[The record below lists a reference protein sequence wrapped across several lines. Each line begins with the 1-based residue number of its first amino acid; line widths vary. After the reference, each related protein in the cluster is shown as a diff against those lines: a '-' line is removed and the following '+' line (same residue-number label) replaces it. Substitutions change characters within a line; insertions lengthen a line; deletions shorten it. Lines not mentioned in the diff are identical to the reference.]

1 MRHSSS
7 RIDRKQGVIDLKVR
21 LPTTKRP
28 ATTSYSSYSNY
39 TWEKEAVLRDVP
51 LYGDLIAE
59 FGANVDGT
67 HDSQHNARFNLST
80 KHIAVNVTD
89 IGANGGTKRCAN
101 AIRAAAGR
109 STRDG
114 ALFRCTTPAVWEWSA
129 LLRRIRICCRCAW
142 VRLENARACAS
153 PIAAG

>member
-1 MRHSSS
+1 VGTECFSIGSTEHGAKFCTIRCAN
-7 RIDRKQGVIDLKVR
+7 DCTDDL
-21 LPTTKRP
+21 
-28 ATTSYSSYSNY
+28 SQY
-39 TWEKEAVLRDVP
+39 DVSKP
-51 LYGDLIAE
+51 IAE

-109 STRDG
+109 STRDR